1 MSKAIKTILVLW
13 ALAALALGLS
23 GIFAGYSVRVAQAT
37 GTVLTLAQIIA
48 YFAWKPFREQALNWN
63 LRNLTLFQSWR
74 IIPGATFLYY
84 YYGSGLLPF
93 KFAVLGGWGDI
104 LVGLAAIPAAP
115 LGTADR
121 RHLVKILLAWQF
133 FGLLDLLL
141 VIRAG
146 FVASLTDA
154 NIMRPLTQMP
164 LVLLPLLLVPVT
176 LFAHFISIAQ
186 LIKKLPHA
194 RP

>member
-1 MSKAIKTILVLW
+1 MSTTVKAILTIWILI
-13 ALAALALGLS
+13 ALGLAVS
-23 GIFAGYSVRVAQAT
+23 RVLADHPVRVVQAI
-37 GTVLTLAQIIA
+37 GAGLTLLQILA
-48 YFAWKPFREQALNWN
+48 YVFVKPFRAQALNWN
-63 LRNLTLFQSWR
+63 LRTLTLFQAWR

-84 YYGSGLLPF
+84 YYALGLLPF

-121 RHLVKILLAWQF
+121 RHLIKILLAWQF

-146 FVASLTDA
+146 FVASLADPY
-154 NIMRPLTQMP
+154 IMRSLTHLP
-164 LVLLPLLLVPVT
+164 LVMLPLLLVPIT
-176 LFAHFISIAQ
+176 LFVHFVSIAQ

>member
-1 MSKAIKTILVLW
+1 VSKILTAVLIVW
-13 ALAALALGLS
+13 CVVALGVGLS
-23 GIFAGYSVRVAQAT
+23 GLLAAYPIRVAQAI
-37 GTVLTLAQIIA
+37 GAALTALQIIA
-48 YFAWKPFREQALNWN
+48 YFASRTFREQVLNWS
-63 LRNLTLFQSWR
+63 LRKLTLFQSWR

-84 YYGSGLLPF
+84 YYVLGLLPF

-104 LVGLAAIPAAP
+104 LVGLAAFPAAP

-121 RHLVKILLAWQF
+121 RHLIKILLAWQF

-146 FVASLTDA
+146 FVAGATDP

-164 LVLLPLLLVPVT
+164 LVLLPLLLVPIT
-176 LFAHFISIAQ
+176 LFAHFVSIAQ
-186 LIKKLPHA
+186 LIKKLPAA
-194 RP
+194 RY